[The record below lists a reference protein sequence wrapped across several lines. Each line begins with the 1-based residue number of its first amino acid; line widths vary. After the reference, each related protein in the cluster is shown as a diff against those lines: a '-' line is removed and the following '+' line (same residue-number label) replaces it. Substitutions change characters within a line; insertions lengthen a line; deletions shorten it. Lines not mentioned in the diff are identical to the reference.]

1 MFLVPVIDLMGGR
14 VVQARGGK
22 RDQYGPVRSKL
33 CSGSAAAEIVQGYL
47 GLYPFSTL
55 YIADLDA
62 IEGNGDNFAII
73 EGLGAEFPALDI
85 WVDAGLSESDEC
97 FGWLARGIGQLV
109 LGSESQKNTETL
121 ESLLGDGNEGRIIL
135 SLDFK
140 GGRFLGSPD
149 ILERPD
155 LWPRRVIAMTLDR
168 VGGAEGPDLGRLGQ
182 LMAAAPGDEVFA
194 AGGVRGVDDLM
205 ALARLG
211 VSGVLTASALHDG
224 RLGRREIETIDTAG

>member
-1 MFLVPVIDLMGGR
+1 M
-14 VVQARGGK
+14 
-22 RDQYGPVRSKL
+22 
-33 CSGSAAAEIVQGYL
+33 
-47 GLYPFSTL
+47 
-55 YIADLDA
+55 
-62 IEGNGDNFAII
+62 
-73 EGLGAEFPALDI
+73 
-85 WVDAGLSESDEC
+85 
-97 FGWLARGIGQLV
+97 

-121 ESLLGDGNEGRIIL
+121 ESLLGDGGRIIL

-155 LWPRRVIAMTLDR
+155 IWPRRIIAMTLDR

-194 AGGVRGVDDLM
+194 AGGVRHLEDLI

-224 RLGRREIETIDTAG
+224 RLGRPEIETIDAA